1 MAFLFLYS
9 FGSSASVTETSSTT
23 FSPLPF
29 CYDSTN
35 APHEWMY
42 QQQPSCVVVVV
53 VVVMVVVVRSDDF
66 D

>member
-9 FGSSASVTETSSTT
+9 FGSSASVTETSSTN
-23 FSPLPF
+23 FFPLPF

-42 QQQPSCVVVVV
+42 QQQPACVVVVV